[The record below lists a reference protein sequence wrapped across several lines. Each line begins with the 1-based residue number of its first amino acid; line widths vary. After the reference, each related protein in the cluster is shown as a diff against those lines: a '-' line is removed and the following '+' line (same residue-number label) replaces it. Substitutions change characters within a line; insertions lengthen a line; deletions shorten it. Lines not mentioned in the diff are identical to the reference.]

1 VILHTQLLEQLSS
14 ATVLIR
20 PRSPH
25 LSADLGMSEAWRGRH
40 LLAVFLWRDLKVRY
54 KQTVLGVGWAL
65 LQPLLS
71 VAVFN
76 LIFSRVAKVPTG
88 NIPYPVFVLCGL
100 APWQVFARGITRSS
114 NNLVENQYLITGAFI
129 PRLILPMAAVLSG
142 LADFAIEFLLL
153 LALMFAYRL
162 PINAAAVVAVIP
174 FLLLAIATAL
184 GVGLFLSALNVRYRD
199 VGYVVPVIMQLLF
212 LVTPVLYPANLVPP
226 YLRRLNEFNPMA
238 NAVEGFRWALLHGAG
253 PSLPGLIYS
262 VMGVSGVL
270 FVALFYFRQVERSF
284 ADVV

>member
-1 VILHTQLLEQLSS
+1 VILPTQLLERSS
-14 ATVLIR
+14 TATALIQ

-25 LSADLGMSEAWRGRH
+25 LSLDLGLSEAWNGRH
-40 LLAVFLWRDLKVRY
+40 LLAIFLWRDLKVRY
-54 KQTVLGVGWAL
+54 KQTILGVGWAI

-71 VAVFN
+71 VGVFT
-76 LIFSRVAKVPTG
+76 LIFSRVARVPTG

-114 NNLVENQYLITGAFI
+114 NNLVENQYLVTGAFI

-153 LALMFAYRL
+153 LAVMFAYRL
-162 PINAAAVVAVIP
+162 PISAAAIVAVVP
-174 FLLLAIATAL
+174 FLLLTIAAAL
-184 GVGLFLSALNVRYRD
+184 GAGLFLSALNVRYRD
-199 VGYVVPVIMQLLF
+199 VGYVVPFIMQLSF
-212 LVTPVLYPANLVPP
+212 LMTPVLYAGNSVPP

-238 NAVEGFRWALLHGAG
+238 NAVEGFRWALLDGAK
-253 PSLPGLIYS
+253 PALRGLIYS
-262 VMGVSGVL
+262 VIVILGFL
-270 FVALFYFRQVERSF
+270 FIALCYFRRVERSF